1 MQKDL
6 DRITGGMQT
15 VKESNLNLDNF
26 ERIAEILPENDDTV
40 QVGHNKMKFFIEHLQ
55 NNQYLKKYTKEYNN
69 KIENILL
76 QQQAYQKFDLKK
88 RIKEKFNE
96 SPIRKAMIQ
105 VEEIKQQEVFKKK
118 KNKSPIKIKE
128 NSDQSPI
135 LNIKMFNSE
144 NDYEIDE
151 K

>member
-105 VEEIKQQEVFKKK
+105 VEEIKQQEVFQKK

>member
-1 MQKDL
+1 
-6 DRITGGMQT
+6 
-15 VKESNLNLDNF
+15 
-26 ERIAEILPENDDTV
+26 
-40 QVGHNKMKFFIEHLQ
+40 MKFFIEHLQ

-105 VEEIKQQEVFKKK
+105 VEEIKQQEVFQKK